1 MVHDDSNSLPMF
13 FFDDFDL
20 IEIMQNPA
28 IYSSA
33 LSTCIHTKIMYVVVF
48 SEEKSPELLVPIN
61 LPNQHADFGENE
73 VGESPLQPKLGRL
86 HQQLH

>member
-1 MVHDDSNSLPMF
+1 MPLLDDFNFLPMF

-33 LSTCIHTKIMYVVVF
+33 LNKCIHTKIMYVIVF
-48 SEEKSPELLVPIN
+48 SEEKSPELPKH
-61 LPNQHADFGENE
+61 LPN
-73 VGESPLQPKLGRL
+73 PLFNPS
-86 HQQLH
+86 